1 MYHKTS
7 SSTVDRPVKINRAK
21 AKTDLGY
28 DQEWRSIG
36 NFKSEVKYFLFCFC
50 FLLKSHVF

>member
-36 NFKSEVKYFLFCFC
+36 NFKSEVKKEFKC
-50 FLLKSHVF
+50 FLCLYFT

>member
-36 NFKSEVKYFLFCFC
+36 NFKSEVKKFFKFFVCF
-50 FLLKSHVF
+50 FFT